1 MYPFELRMRARILKK
16 KRTIYIIIITILAL
30 LLLLVT
36 VGSLLINSYLSK
48 VQYDTGDQATGIEDI
63 QGSVLTD
70 EEIIQELLADEPNS
84 DESDSAKEEI
94 AALEEQM
101 AAQLAKNDD
110 ISNRAENIAEIDI
123 NAENTTDDIFNI
135 LVIGCDTRKK
145 GGVGRSD
152 AMILFSVN
160 EGTEKIHMTSI
171 MRDSYVTI
179 PGKGNNRI
187 NAAYAFGGGKLLL
200 NTIETNFAVDV
211 DKYVSFDF
219 YSFVDV
225 VDSVGGIDVEVTDAE
240 IPVLNNYVKELNKL
254 NNRAED
260 AYCVTQSGP
269 QHLNGTQAL
278 GYARIRYVGDGDFE
292 RTNRQRTV
300 ITKIFE
306 KVRTL
311 NILEINNL
319 LNAFLPQV
327 KTNLTQEE
335 ILSLLL
341 KALEYLQYD
350 LESHRLPVD
359 DSWKYMRVNGMSVLG
374 IDLEKNQKA
383 LKEFISQ

>member
-1 MYPFELRMRARILKK
+1 MLRK
-16 KRTIYIIIITILAL
+16 KRVIYIIIITILAL

-48 VQYDTGDQATGIEDI
+48 VQYDTGNQAVGIEDTQESI
-63 QGSVLTD
+63 LTD
-70 EEIIQELLADEPNS
+70 EEIIQELLADEPIS
-84 DESDSAKEEI
+84 DESDSAHDEI
-94 AALEEQM
+94 VALEKQM
-101 AAQLAKNDD
+101 AAQLVKNDD
-110 ISNRAENIAEIDI
+110 ISNNTENVAESNSDAE
-123 NAENTTDDIFNI
+123 TLTDDIFNI

-160 EGTEKIHMTSI
+160 EDTEKIHMTSI
-171 MRDSYVTI
+171 MRDSYVSI

-187 NAAYAFGGGKLLL
+187 NAAYAFGGGSLLL
-200 NTIETNFAVDV
+200 DTIETNFDVNV

-219 YSFVDV
+219 YSFVDI
-225 VDSVGGIDVEVTDAE
+225 VDNIGGIDIEVTADE

-254 NNRAED
+254 NGRAED
-260 AYCVTQSGP
+260 TYYLTESGL

-300 ITKIFE
+300 ITKVFE
-306 KVRTL
+306 KAKTL
-311 NILEINNL
+311 NLLEINDL
-319 LNAFLPQV
+319 LNTFLPQV

-374 IDLEKNQKA
+374 IDLGKNQKA
-383 LKEFISQ
+383 LKEFISR

>member
-1 MYPFELRMRARILKK
+1 MQKEKK
-16 KRTIYIIIITILAL
+16 VICIIIITILVLFLTMLAAGRY
-30 LLLLVT
+30 V
-36 VGSLLINSYLSK
+36 IKSYLSK
-48 VQYDTGDQATGIEDI
+48 VQYDIGDQVIEVEDI
-63 QGSVLTD
+63 QESFLTD
-70 EEIIQELLADEPNS
+70 DEILQELLAEEPNS
-84 DESDSAKEEI
+84 DESDSAQEEI

-101 AAQLAKNDD
+101 ATQLSQN
-110 ISNRAENIAEIDI
+110 ENSANNTGNITGEELDTVDAI
-123 NAENTTDDIFNI
+123 NDIFNI
-135 LVIGCDTRKK
+135 LVIGCDSRKK

-160 EGTEKIHMTSI
+160 EDAEKIHMTSI
-171 MRDSYVTI
+171 MRDSYVSI

-200 NTIETNFAVDV
+200 NTIETNFGADV

-225 VDSVGGIDVEVTDAE
+225 VDNIGGIEVEVTEAE
-240 IPVLNNYVKELNKL
+240 IPVLNSYVKELNKL
-254 NNRAED
+254 NGREEGT
-260 AYCVTQSGP
+260 YYVTESGL

-292 RTNRQRTV
+292 RTNRQRIV
-300 ITKIFE
+300 IAKVFE
-306 KVRTL
+306 KSKTL
-311 NILEINNL
+311 NLLEINDL
-319 LNAFLPQV
+319 LNTFLPQV

-335 ILSLLL
+335 ILSLML
-341 KALEYLQYD
+341 KALDYLQYD

-383 LKEFISQ
+383 LQEFITQ